1 MNKKKLLFLGLLAAV
16 SISAASCG
24 KTLSDDGD
32 DSVKTEEN
40 TELVLNNEADSEVLD
55 VPEETE
61 SKEEEVVHS
70 IGESVVLNDWE
81 IAITDV
87 KVVESVSSDYMIY
100 EPKEEGNKFAQLFV
114 TVQNKGKESD
124 RFLPSFGYN
133 DDVFVKLYY
142 GDGYEFSATQLL
154 GYDNDLHDSTINPLS
169 SQSGEVAFEI
179 PESVASASDEVII
192 KFIAGEDSISFKIR

>member
-1 MNKKKLLFLGLLAAV
+1 MNKKKLLFLGLLTAV

-24 KTLSDDGD
+24 KAWSDDRD
-32 DSVKTEEN
+32 DSVKTEGN
-40 TELVLNNEADSEVLD
+40 TELILNNEADSEVLD

-61 SKEEEVVHS
+61 SKEEVVHS
-70 IGESVVLNDWE
+70 IGESVALNDWE

-87 KVVESVSSDYMIY
+87 KVVESVSSDYMKY
-100 EPKEEGNKFAQLFV
+100 EPKEEGNKYAQLFI

-133 DDVFVKLYY
+133 DDVFVKLFY
-142 GDGYEFSATQLL
+142 GDGYEFSSTQLL
-154 GYDNDLHDSTINPLS
+154 GYSNDLHDSSINPLS
-169 SQSGEVAFEI
+169 SRSGEVVFEI

-192 KFIAGEDSISFKIR
+192 KFISGENSISFKIR

>member
-1 MNKKKLLFLGLLAAV
+1 MNKKKLLFLGLLTAV

-24 KTLSDDGD
+24 KVWSDDGD
-32 DSVKTEEN
+32 DSVKTEGN
-40 TELVLNNEADSEVLD
+40 TELILNNEADSEVLD

-61 SKEEEVVHS
+61 SKEEVVHS
-70 IGESVVLNDWE
+70 IGESVALNDWE

-87 KVVESVSSDYMIY
+87 KVVESVSSDYMKY
-100 EPKEEGNKFAQLFV
+100 EPKEEGNKYAQLFI

-133 DDVFVKLYY
+133 DDVFVKLFY
-142 GDGYEFSATQLL
+142 GDGYEFSSTQLL
-154 GYDNDLHDSTINPLS
+154 GYSNDLHDSSINPLS
-169 SQSGEVAFEI
+169 SRSGEVVFEI

-192 KFIAGEDSISFKIR
+192 KFISGEDSISFKIR

>member
-1 MNKKKLLFLGLLAAV
+1 MSKKTMLFMGLLAAV

-24 KTLSDDGD
+24 KAPSDSGNDA
-32 DSVKTEEN
+32 KTEGD
-40 TELVLNNEADSEVLD
+40 TELVLNNEANDSEALD
-55 VPEETE
+55 APEETE
-61 SKEEEVVHS
+61 SQEEEVIHS
-70 IGESVVLNDWE
+70 IGESIALKDWE
-81 IAITDV
+81 ISITDV
-87 KVVESVSSDYMIY
+87 KVVDSVSSDYMIY

-114 TVQNKGKESD
+114 TAQNKGKEAD
-124 RFLPSFGYN
+124 RFLPSFGYD

-192 KFIAGEDSISFKIR
+192 KFISGEESISIKVR

>member
-24 KTLSDDGD
+24 KTL
-32 DSVKTEEN
+32 SVKTEEN

-61 SKEEEVVHS
+61 SKEEVVHS